1 MRTSRGLSL
10 LEVMVA
16 SATLVTGIFSV
27 FGAMGTSSQVR
38 QRANAQGLALGAVQA
53 QIERLQAMSFSNV
66 GASVPAG
73 VAMDFDVPGVTP
85 PAGKVD
91 AGSILRE
98 SDSTMSRLHLRFT
111 VDWTDAFGPASVVI
125 HYHHVNRGG

>member
-1 MRTSRGLSL
+1 MRSSTGMSI

-16 SATLVTGIFSV
+16 SAALATGVFSV

-38 QRANAQGLALGAVQA
+38 HRAKAQGLAAEAIQG

-66 GASVPAG
+66 VSAVPSGASMA
-73 VAMDFDVPGVTP
+73 FDVPGLVP
-85 PAGKVD
+85 PKGQVD
-91 AGSILRE
+91 AGSIRRE
-98 SDSTMSRLHLRFT
+98 ADSTSSRLHLSFT
-111 VDWTDAFGPASVVI
+111 VDWIDASGPASVVI

>member
-1 MRTSRGLSL
+1 MRTRIGMTI

-38 QRANAQGLALGAVQA
+38 HRAKAQGLAVEAIQG
-53 QIERLQAMSFSNV
+53 QIERLQAMSFTNV
-66 GASVPAG
+66 GSAVPAAG
-73 VAMDFDVPGVTP
+73 AMAFDVPGITP
-85 PAGKVD
+85 PKGQVD
-91 AGSILRE
+91 AGSIQRE
-98 SDSTMSRLHLRFT
+98 TDSTSSRLHLRFT
-111 VDWTDAFGPASVVI
+111 VDWIDANGPASVVV